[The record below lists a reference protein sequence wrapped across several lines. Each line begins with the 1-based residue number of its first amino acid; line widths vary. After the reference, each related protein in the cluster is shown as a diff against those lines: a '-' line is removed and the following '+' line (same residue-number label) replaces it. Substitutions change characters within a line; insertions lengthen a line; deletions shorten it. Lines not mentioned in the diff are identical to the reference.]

1 MIVSQGNYINLGQ
14 QLMIKTTNNVKK
26 WSGDVANFRNSHPTF
41 LAYFTGEVRSQLNIH
56 DDVFLGSQ
64 YDSVFITI
72 FGNIVLNLVLPF
84 LNDPY

>member
-26 WSGDVANFRNSHPTF
+26 WSGGVANFRNSHPTF
-41 LAYFTGEVRSQLNIH
+41 LTYFTGEVRSQLNIH
-56 DDVFLGSQ
+56 DDVSLGSQ